1 MHWPT
6 SRCPRSTS
14 GVSRRTSTSLSDV
27 KRGGESDGLE
37 TCRYDRPRVYDN
49 VLGEVSY
56 EHACD
61 FVDGLNLHD
70 GYRAFAFVSGNFVF
84 GDVLE
89 AMVERRKVAP
99 RLMTVQT
106 LSMSEENIDSL
117 RNVVDMMEG
126 QLEHLRIILSV
137 YFWGHEHRPCQ
148 LVPYLYEAL
157 DVPGL
162 VLDVAFASIHTKIV
176 SVETLAGRH
185 LVIDGSAN
193 LRSSRNIE
201 QVRVECDD
209 GLYEYVERFADRVF
223 AAYSTINHDEPY
235 PRPVRGNRLW
245 GAIAD

>member
-1 MHWPT
+1 MADFSVP
-6 SRCPRSTS
+6 SLDFG
-14 GVSRRTSTSLSDV
+14 GVAADLDFSLSDV
-27 KRGGESDGLE
+27 KRGGESDGIE

-61 FVDGLNLHD
+61 FVDGLDLCD
-70 GYRAFAFVSGNFVF
+70 GYRSFAFVSGNFVF
-84 GDVLE
+84 GDVIE

-126 QLEHLRIILSV
+126 RLERLRIILSV
-137 YFWGHEHRPCQ
+137 YFWGHEHRPGQ
-148 LVPYLYEAL
+148 LVPYLYEQL
-157 DVPGL
+157 DVDGL
-162 VLDVAFASIHTKIV
+162 DFDVAFASIHTKIL
-176 SVETLAGRH
+176 SMRTIGGNR
-185 LVIDGSAN
+185 LVMDGSAN

-201 QVRVECDD
+201 QVRVECDG
-209 GLYEYVERFADRVF
+209 GLYDYVECFADRVF
-223 AAYSTINHDEPY
+223 AAYSTINRDEPY

>member
-1 MHWPT
+1 MADFSVPT
-6 SRCPRSTS
+6 LDFG
-14 GVSRRTSTSLSDV
+14 GVAADLDFSLSDV
-27 KRGGESDGLE
+27 SRGGADDGIE
-37 TCRYDRPRVYDN
+37 TTRYDRPRVYDN

-56 EHACD
+56 EHARD
-61 FVDGLNLHD
+61 FVDGLDLSE

-106 LSMSEENIDSL
+106 LSMSEENVDSL
-117 RNVVDMMEG
+117 RNVVDMMG
-126 QLEHLRIILSV
+126 GRLERLRIVLSV
-137 YFWGHEHRPCQ
+137 YFWGHEHRPGQ
-148 LVPYLYEAL
+148 LVPYLYERL

-162 VLDVAFASIHTKIV
+162 YLDVAFASIHTKIV

-185 LVIDGSAN
+185 LVMDGSAN
-193 LRSSRNIE
+193 LRSSRNVE

-223 AAYSTINHDEPY
+223 AAYSTINRDQPY